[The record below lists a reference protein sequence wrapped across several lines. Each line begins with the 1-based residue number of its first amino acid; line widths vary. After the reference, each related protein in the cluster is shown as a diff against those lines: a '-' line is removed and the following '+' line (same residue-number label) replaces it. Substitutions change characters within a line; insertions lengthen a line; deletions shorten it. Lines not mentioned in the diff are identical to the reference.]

1 MELTEALTT
10 TFACRDF
17 TDEPVG
23 DEVLRR
29 ILDVARFAPSGG
41 NRQGGHVTVVR
52 DAGIRGRLVRL
63 ADPPAHVYAAQ
74 RDAGE
79 TPFSSVHRSAVDGA
93 AVQAANPG
101 RSWFA
106 WIDSAPVVL
115 VVTVD
120 LAEVASV
127 DKDLDRVGLVTGA
140 SIYPLAWSIL
150 LAARGEGLGGVIT
163 TLVVP
168 AEAEARHLLSL
179 PDTHAVAAL
188 IPLGRPVRQL
198 TRLRRRAV
206 DEFVTVDRYDGPPLS
221 G

>member
-140 SIYPLAWSIL
+140 SLYPLAWSIL
-150 LAARGEGLGGVIT
+150 LAARGAGHGGVIT
-163 TLVVP
+163 TRVVP
-168 AEAEARHLLSL
+168 AEAAARPLLSL